1 MRIAVASESFLPRI
15 NGVTNSVARVLEHVE
30 RTGHEAIVYA
40 PGVDD
45 GSSYAGTSVV
55 GLPWV
60 PMPGYREVCIST
72 AGTRTF
78 VNHFRE
84 FRPDVIHLAS
94 PFVIGPPVIRAARQL
109 GIPVVAVFQT
119 DMAGFASEY
128 GLSALADIAW
138 HRLRRIHSAADVTLV
153 PSSATYRMLE
163 QQGFSRL
170 ALWPRG
176 VDTARFNPKHRS
188 DDMRGR
194 LGGHGRVLIGYVGR
208 LAQEKE
214 VAQLSVFNDDPR
226 VRVVIVGD
234 GPERE
239 SLEAALPGA
248 QFTGLLTGHE
258 LAEVVASL
266 DIVVHTGR
274 HETFCQ
280 SVQEA
285 MASGV
290 PVVAPASGGPLDLVQ
305 SSHTGWLYR
314 PGDQRDLHDR
324 VMDLAGDSYKRA
336 AMGAAARA
344 AVAHRTWSNIGD
356 LLLGHY
362 ESTRL
367 ARGLITG

>member
-40 PGVDD
+40 PGVDG
-45 GSSYAGTSVV
+45 GSPYAGSNVV

-78 VNHFRE
+78 LNHFKD
-84 FRPDVIHLAS
+84 FQPDVVHLAS

-119 DMAGFASEY
+119 DMAGFASQY
-128 GLSALADIAW
+128 GLSALQDMAW
-138 HRLRRIHSAADVTLV
+138 NRLRRIHDGADVTLV
-153 PSSATYRMLE
+153 PSSASMRMLE
-163 QQGFSRL
+163 DHGFSRL
-170 ALWPRG
+170 AMWPRG
-176 VDTARFNPKHRS
+176 VDTSRFNPEHRN
-188 DDMRGR
+188 DETRAQ
-194 LGGHGRVLIGYVGR
+194 LGGSGRVLVGYVGR

-214 VAQLSVFNDDPR
+214 VAQLSVFNDEPR
-226 VRVVIVGD
+226 VQVVVVGD
-234 GPERE
+234 GPERQA
-239 SLEAALPGA
+239 LEAMLPGA
-248 QFTGLLTGHE
+248 HFTGLLTGHE
-258 LAEVVASL
+258 LAQVVASL
-266 DIVVHTGR
+266 DIAVHTGR

-305 SSHTGWLYR
+305 SSRTGWLYR
-314 PGDQRDLHDR
+314 PGDSNDLRDR
-324 VMDLAGDSYKRA
+324 VLDLVGDSYKRL
-336 AMGAAARA
+336 AMGEAARL
-344 AVAHRTWSNIGD
+344 AVADRTWSNIGD
-356 LLLGHY
+356 VLLGHY

>member
-45 GSSYAGTSVV
+45 GSSYAGSDVV

-78 VNHFRE
+78 MNHFRD
-84 FRPDVIHLAS
+84 FRPDVVHLAS

-109 GIPVVAVFQT
+109 DIPVVSVFQT
-119 DMAGFASEY
+119 DMAGFALQY
-128 GLSALADIAW
+128 GLSALQDMAW
-138 HRLRRIHSAADVTLV
+138 NRLRRIHDAADVTLV

-163 QQGFSRL
+163 EHSFSRL

-176 VDTARFNPKHRS
+176 VDVERFNPQHRS
-188 DDMRGR
+188 EALRSGIAAD
-194 LGGHGRVLIGYVGR
+194 GRVLVGYVGR
-208 LAQEKE
+208 LANEKE
-214 VAQLSVFNDDPR
+214 VAQLSVFNDEPR
-226 VRVVIVGD
+226 VQVVVVGN

-239 SLEAALPGA
+239 SLQALMPNA
-248 QFTGLLTGHE
+248 HFTGLLTGHE

-266 DIVVHTGR
+266 DIAVHTGR

-305 SSHTGWLYR
+305 SSRTGWLYR
-314 PGDQRDLHDR
+314 PGDKQDLYER
-324 VMDLAGDSYKRA
+324 VMDLVGDSYKRT
-336 AMGAAARA
+336 AMGQAARI
-344 AVAHRTWSNIGD
+344 AVQHRTWSHIGD
-356 LLLGHY
+356 VLFGHY
-362 ESTRL
+362 EATRL

>member
-109 GIPVVAVFQT
+109 DIPVVAVFQT
-119 DMAGFASEY
+119 DMAGFASQY
-128 GLSALADIAW
+128 GLSALQDIAW
-138 HRLRRIHSAADVTLV
+138 NRLRRIHDAADVTLV

-163 QQGFSRL
+163 EHGFSRL

-176 VDTARFNPKHRS
+176 VDVERFNPQHRS
-188 DDMRGR
+188 EALRSGIATD
-194 LGGHGRVLIGYVGR
+194 GRVLVGYVGR
-208 LAQEKE
+208 LANEKE
-214 VAQLSVFNDDPR
+214 VAQLSVFNDEPR
-226 VRVVIVGD
+226 GQVVVVGD

-239 SLEAALPGA
+239 SLQELMPNAH
-248 QFTGLLTGHE
+248 FTGLLTGHE

-266 DIVVHTGR
+266 DIAVHTGR

-305 SSHTGWLYR
+305 SSRTGWLYR
-314 PGDQRDLHDR
+314 PGDKQDLYER
-324 VMDLAGDSYKRA
+324 VMDLVGDSYKRT
-336 AMGAAARA
+336 AMGQAARI
-344 AVAHRTWSNIGD
+344 AVQHRTWSHIGD
-356 LLLGHY
+356 VLFGHY
-362 ESTRL
+362 EATRL